1 MKIREKTLGPENPEF
16 ASSVN
21 SLAILYRHQV
31 PNCRT
36 QYPCHLRERSRLT
49 TTTIFLIVVV
59 RATHQQGLYDKA
71 EPLYIRALRVR
82 QKIFGEIHADIAQS
96 FNSRTCSA
104 LAHTDRTTS

>member
-31 PNCRT
+31 PNCRA
-36 QYPCHLRERSRLT
+36 QCHLRERSRLT
-49 TTTIFLIVVV
+49 TTLFLIVVV

-96 FNSRTCSA
+96 FNSRTCLSPRP
-104 LAHTDRTTS
+104 H